1 MRKLILS
8 GILVFTLIL
17 TFVCVKSGMAVG
29 PLKIYGYKDIKTQS
43 QTTNQ
48 KMNELTK
55 VKSEGYATTEANLQR
70 TVKKHLEVKSTYEK
84 VSSTKTEEQKQ
95 RAILGQDYDLSFLW
109 VELGNYATKNNCDL
123 TLEVS
128 QEKDASDDENYVLC
142 DLKFQIVSGYDGITS
157 FIEDISKDIDLGFI
171 PENLKLYSE
180 YKQVKV
186 LNDQDNSVSYD
197 TRLMLVTEFYKTD
210 VPISK
215 TSISKVE
222 NEQTVAADAEAE
234 KNATSNT
241 TNTTN
246 KTNTT
251 NTANKTNTT
260 NTSK

>member
-1 MRKLILS
+1 MRKLIIS
-8 GILVFTLIL
+8 GILVFTLIFA
-17 TFVCVKSGMAVG
+17 FVCVKFGVAG
-29 PLKIYGYKDIKTQS
+29 PIKIYSWTELKTQ
-43 QTTNQ
+43 QQATNQ

-128 QEKDASDDENYVLC
+128 QEKEASDDENYVLC
-142 DLKFQIVSGYDGITS
+142 DLKFEIVSGYDGVTS
-157 FIEDISKDIDLGFI
+157 FIEDISKDTELGFI

-180 YKQVKV
+180 YRQIKV
-186 LNDQDNSVSYD
+186 LNSEDGSITYE

-222 NEQTVAADAEAE
+222 NEQTLEAE
-234 KNATSNT
+234 KQAAEEAAKTAKNT
-241 TNTTN
+241 TNSTTKTNTTSTTN

-251 NTANKTNTT
+251 K
-260 NTSK
+260 